1 MKTAERAGRFIC
13 AAAAATGFIL
23 LILPLWGIRVNVV
36 LSGSMEPAIPTGGIV
51 FTDTRQTAP
60 CTGDIITYRLGETTV
75 THRVVRTER
84 GSYITRG
91 DANDG
96 EDASPVAPSQVVG
109 TVVFCLPRLGY
120 AVAFLQKRTVFC
132 LLLLVIVQE
141 MIFFIIQRK
150 GERGRKP
157 RRKTI

>member
-13 AAAAATGFIL
+13 AAAAAAGFIL

-75 THRVVRTER
+75 THRVVRTEK

-96 EDASPVAPSQVVG
+96 EDASPMAPSQE
-109 TVVFCLPRLGY
+109 
-120 AVAFLQKRTVFC
+120 
-132 LLLLVIVQE
+132 I
-141 MIFFIIQRK
+141 
-150 GERGRKP
+150 GRAHV
-157 RRKTI
+157 